1 MVSKSS
7 SLPPSL
13 FPSLPPSLSFL
24 SPKSLQCLCDPDM
37 MLEVGNNV
45 MENTHTHSHSL
56 IKQVKSPQNG
66 RKYVQIIYMG
76 LVSGTCKA
84 LLQLSNK
91 NSPIKSLAKDMKRRF
106 SKEDVQMASQHM
118 KRASTSLVIR
128 KMQVKTTMRYH
139 FTPSRMAIM
148 KRKIITSLG
157 RGCGETE
164 ALIRCQQPFK
174 MVQPHW
180 KTVWNRVTI

>member
-1 MVSKSS
+1 
-7 SLPPSL
+7 
-13 FPSLPPSLSFL
+13 
-24 SPKSLQCLCDPDM
+24 
-37 MLEVGNNV
+37 
-45 MENTHTHSHSL
+45 
-56 IKQVKSPQNG
+56 
-66 RKYVQIIYMG
+66 MG

-164 ALIRCQQPFK
+164 ALVHCWWECK
-174 MVQPHW
+174 LVQLLW
-180 KTVWNRVTI
+180 KTLWRFLKKLKIELPYDPAIPLLDVYPKELKTGP